1 MERNEGS
8 TARRRQFLAHAG
20 AGLLILKPQ
29 TVFGTQANSAVE
41 IGLIGCGSRGNMIGA
56 MFRELTGARVVALH
70 DVYQDRLEFTKT
82 NLKEP
87 GARLY
92 KGYEAHKELAASKL
106 DAVVIESPPYCH
118 PEQVAAAVD
127 AGKHVYLAKPAAV
140 DVAGCKSILASG
152 EKAKGKLSFL
162 VDFQF
167 RAHPAVQECAR
178 RIQSGEIGVP
188 VVAHVFYH
196 TGRLRPKSQR
206 GDSPESAR
214 LRNWVFDKALSGDII
229 VEQNI
234 HALDC
239 GAWFL
244 NGHPVQ
250 AYGTGG
256 RKVRVDVG
264 DCWDHFAVT
273 YWFPNNVI
281 ADFSSSQCIKGYNDI
296 CARIY
301 GSEGTAEAHYAGPV
315 KITGDRPWTGTE
327 KANCGREG
335 VYENIRT
342 FVGHVKAGNPL
353 NNAAES
359 VDSNLTAILGR
370 MAAYRNRVV
379 TWDEMLRSNEKLDL
393 RLPQAV

>member
-1 MERNEGS
+1 
-8 TARRRQFLAHAG
+8 RRRQFLRG
-20 AGLLILKPQ
+20 AGMGLLVLKPE
-29 TVFGTQANSAVE
+29 TVFGTQANSAIE
-41 IGLIGCGSRGNMIGA
+41 IGLIGCGSRGNMIGGL
-56 MFRELTGARVVALH
+56 FRELTGARIAALH
-70 DVYQDRLEFTKT
+70 DVYPDRLEFTRT
-82 NLKEP
+82 NLKSP
-87 GARLY
+87 DARLY
-92 KGYEAHKELAASKL
+92 RGYETYKELAASRL

-118 PEQVAAAVD
+118 PEQAAAAVD
-127 AGKHVYLAKPAAV
+127 AGKHVFLAKPVAV

-152 EKAKGKLSFL
+152 EKVKGKSSFL

-167 RAHPAVQECAR
+167 RAHPAVRECAG
-178 RIQSGEIGVP
+178 RIHRGDIGVP

-196 TGRLRPKSQR
+196 TGRLRPKSQP
-206 GDSPESAR
+206 GDTPESAR

-239 GAWFL
+239 GCWFL
-244 NGHPVQ
+244 NGHPLK

-273 YWFPNNVI
+273 YWFANNII

-301 GSEGTAEAHYAGPV
+301 GSDGTGEAHYGGAV
-315 KITGDRPWTGTE
+315 NITGDKPWAGTE
-327 KANCGREG
+327 KANCGRDG

-342 FVGHVKAGNPL
+342 FVEHVKAGKLL
-353 NNAAES
+353 NNVAES
-359 VDSNLTAILGR
+359 VNSNLTAILGR
-370 MAAYRNRVV
+370 MAAYQNRVV
-379 TWDEMLRSNEKLDL
+379 AWDEMMRSNEKLDL
-393 RLPQAV
+393 RLPKIA

>member
-1 MERNEGS
+1 VG
-8 TARRRQFLAHAG
+8 T
-20 AGLLILKPQ
+20 GLLVLKPE
-29 TVFGTQANSAVE
+29 TVFGTQANSAIE
-41 IGLIGCGSRGNMIGA
+41 IGLVGCGGRGNMIGGL
-56 MFRELTGARVVALH
+56 FRELTGARIAALH
-70 DVYQDRLEFTKT
+70 DVYADRLEFTKK
-82 NLKEP
+82 NLKSP
-87 GARLY
+87 DARLY
-92 KGYEAHKELAASKL
+92 KGYEAYKDLAASKL

-118 PEQVAAAVD
+118 PERVAASVS
-127 AGKHVYLAKPAAV
+127 AGKHVYLAKPVAV

-152 EKAKGKLSFL
+152 EKAKGKVSFL

-167 RAHPAVQECAR
+167 RAHPAVIECAE
-178 RIQSGEIGVP
+178 RIHRGDIGVP

-196 TGRLRPKSQR
+196 TGRLRPKSLP

-214 LRNWVFDKALSGDII
+214 LRNWVFDKALSGDIL

-239 GAWFL
+239 GCWFL
-244 NGHPVQ
+244 NGRPEK

-296 CARIY
+296 CARVY
-301 GSEGTAEAHYAGPV
+301 GSAGTAEAHYGGAV
-315 KITGDRPWTGTE
+315 KITGDKPFPGTE
-327 KANCGREG
+327 KANCGRDG
-335 VYENIRT
+335 VYANIRA
-342 FVGHVKAGNPL
+342 FVDNLKAGNLL
-353 NNAAES
+353 NNVPES

-370 MAAYRNRVV
+370 MAAYRNHVV
-379 TWDEMLRSNEKLDL
+379 TWDEMIRSNEKLDL
-393 RLPQAV
+393 RLPKVA